1 MKPSS
6 VSQEE
11 KKKCCRCQKTK
22 RIGLFS
28 KGNHWCKACYKKK
41 SLKYRTELKQVD
53 FLKWKATQF
62 RSNWVSRARKNGA
75 DITTVPSRDAI
86 KEWLEQQS
94 PLICSFT
101 KEKLDR
107 EFGVDHIV
115 PVARGGSYS
124 LDNLCITSSFINGAK
139 GAMTGDEFKQLLKL
153 TSKWEDKGKGLLSR
167 LRASNNMFGNKKGK

>member
-1 MKPSS
+1 M
-6 VSQEE
+6 
-11 KKKCCRCQKTK
+11 
-22 RIGLFS
+22 
-28 KGNHWCKACYKKK
+28 
-41 SLKYRTELKQVD
+41 KQVD

-62 RSNWVSRARKNGA
+62 RSNWLARARKNGA
-75 DITTVPSRDAI
+75 DLTTVPSRDAI

-115 PVARGGSYS
+115 PVARGGAYS

-139 GAMTGDEFKQLLKL
+139 GAMTGEEFKQLLK
-153 TSKWEDKGKGLLSR
+153 TISKWEDKGKDILRR
-167 LRASNNMFGNKKGK
+167 LRSSNTMFGGRK